1 MKRWRNKA
9 AEKDRVHEEGAW
21 VPWLFLLP
29 SLLAV
34 SIFVVVP
41 FADVVRRSFFS
52 AIGGKF
58 VGFQNYISVFHN
70 QAFQLAA
77 RNTAKFT
84 AVCIP
89 LLLVVSLLL
98 ALLLDAVR
106 ERRGILKTSFL
117 IPLTIPAAS
126 MVLLWKVIFHENG
139 LLNRM
144 LDAVGIAGVD
154 WLNTSWAFGVLVG
167 TYLWKNAGYN
177 MILWLSG
184 ITAIPPS
191 LHESAALDG
200 AGSWKRLWHITLPNL
215 APTFFYRNAV
225 LSVLNSFKVFRE
237 AYLLAGSY
245 PDDSIYL
252 LQHLFNNWFLNLDV
266 DMMCAGAV
274 LMALVVFLLLALL
287 QQILGRLERR

>member
-167 TYLWKNAGYN
+167 TYLWKNAGYD

-184 ITAIPPS
+184 ITAISPS

-215 APTFFYRNAV
+215 APTFFTVTV
-225 LSVLNSFKVFRE
+225 LSVLK
-237 AYLLAGSY
+237 
-245 PDDSIYL
+245 
-252 LQHLFNNWFLNLDV
+252 
-266 DMMCAGAV
+266 
-274 LMALVVFLLLALL
+274 
-287 QQILGRLERR
+287 

>member
-1 MKRWRNKA
+1 MKRWRNKVTK
-9 AEKDRVHEEGAW
+9 KDYVHEEGAW

-70 QAFQLAA
+70 EAFQLAA
-77 RNTAKFT
+77 HNTAKFT

-89 LLLVVSLLL
+89 LLLVISLLL
-98 ALLLDAVR
+98 AILLDAVR

-126 MVLLWKVIFHENG
+126 VALLWKVIFHENG

-144 LDAVGIAGVD
+144 LDAVGAAGVD
-154 WLNTSWAFGVLVG
+154 WLNTSWAFGVLVV
-167 TYLWKNAGYN
+167 TCLWKNAGYD

-200 AGSWKRLWHITLPNL
+200 AGPWKRLWHITLPNL
-215 APTFFYRNAV
+215 APSFFTVTV
-225 LSVLNSFKVFRE
+225 LSILNSFKVFRE
-237 AYLLAGSY
+237 AYLMAGSY

-266 DMMCAGAV
+266 DKMCASAV
-274 LMALVVFLLLALL
+274 LLALVVFLLLALL
-287 QQILGRLERR
+287 QQILGRLERH